1 MEKTTI
7 IIADRDGDYRNGL
20 ASHLRGQGYQVE
32 TSGSLARLVQSLLEE
47 RSCVL
52 LLSGD
57 LEPRIAPA
65 DLVHLLKKCHR
76 QLPVILI
83 SDELPLPE
91 LRKVRTEGVFYHA
104 LKPECTGDLEEVTS
118 AVASA
123 CRVSRFA
130 ASPAAGRAPAGTQ
143 VGAAHASLPA
153 GLAAKLPLFIG
164 LVALFAGAG
173 YLAAAL
179 IHEQVSVT
187 ICLFAIFVAAIV
199 VHQLLPIFR
208 IKLPAHLKAR
218 ADQKE
223 RAELHG
229 K

>member
-1 MEKTTI
+1 MEKATI

-20 ASHLRGQGYQVE
+20 ASHLRRQGYQVE
-32 TSGSLARLVQSLLEE
+32 TSGSLARLVQSLLEQ
-47 RSCVL
+47 RSFVL

-104 LKPECTGDLEEVTS
+104 LKPEGAFDLEEVTS
-118 AVASA
+118 AVAAACSA
-123 CRVSRFA
+123 SRST
-130 ASPAAGRAPAGTQ
+130 ASPAAGGTRAATRAG
-143 VGAAHASLPA
+143 LLA

-179 IHEQVSVT
+179 VHEQVSVT

-199 VHQLLPIFR
+199 VHQLFPIFR

-218 ADQKE
+218 AAQKE
-223 RAELHG
+223 RASLHG